1 MINVTSRTQKIMDS
15 VRSKHESDK
24 QCMDQNG
31 TKVICDAGDIK
42 IYDTLLPKPNNI
54 TDSISCTDAQEDI
67 LPLAEIQN
75 VSTTKSILASNE
87 NHTINNIADECP
99 EDEKET
105 LSHVKEQNVVITE
118 FDSDYDNRA
127 SSSDNYNPEN
137 ESDSTSSSSSCST
150 CSTSSSSSSSSK
162 DTSEETKKLP
172 LKRKKKNIG
181 TWKKISENKKD
192 LEERHT

>member
-1 MINVTSRTQKIMDS
+1 MNYKVINVTSRTQKIMDS
-15 VRSKHESDK
+15 VRSKHERDE

-31 TKVICDAGDIK
+31 TKVTCNAGD
-42 IYDTLLPKPNNI
+42 IYDTLQPIPNNI
-54 TDSISCTDAQEDI
+54 TDTISGTDAQEDI

-150 CSTSSSSSSSSK
+150 CSKFSSSSSSSK
-162 DTSEETKKLP
+162 DTSEEA
-172 LKRKKKNIG
+172 
-181 TWKKISENKKD
+181 
-192 LEERHT
+192 

>member
-1 MINVTSRTQKIMDS
+1 M
-15 VRSKHESDK
+15 
-24 QCMDQNG
+24 
-31 TKVICDAGDIK
+31 
-42 IYDTLLPKPNNI
+42 
-54 TDSISCTDAQEDI
+54 
-67 LPLAEIQN
+67 
-75 VSTTKSILASNE
+75 
-87 NHTINNIADECP
+87 NNIADECP

-162 DTSEETKKLP
+162 DTSEEAKENRSNIYEEFQQLSSLDDQRNFIIHHVEQIP
-172 LKRKKKNIG
+172 KKKKYQKSRNFQKG
-181 TWKKISENKKD
+181 QH
-192 LEERHT
+192 L